1 MHYSGNLGH
10 LKYKAVVTKVT
21 MRIPCKWIFQKRKI
35 EAKIE
40 RKDERVGEKEEV
52 AEKGEKEPKR
62 PAVPFNFRFLPK
74 EDNNPQDIKGS
85 F

>member
-21 MRIPCKWIFQKRKI
+21 MRIHCKWIFQKRKM

-40 RKDERVGEKEEV
+40 RKEERERGKGEGAEKEGRE
-52 AEKGEKEPKR
+52 GT
-62 PAVPFNFRFLPK
+62 
-74 EDNNPQDIKGS
+74 QMTSGS
-85 F
+85 L